1 MNKQLV
7 ICVVILLLFCIIGIS
22 SWSYAKGPE
31 ESVKEP
37 TQSAAATQPP
47 SEPRPEPTIPQSPTY
62 PIFEPP
68 ADFLTHEF
76 WEFTYTEFETYEELR
91 AEQLRVWQYLMWL
104 SEETRDLIMSL
115 DFLEDD
121 DLWEFAFQATNKQD
135 ELLDLYNK
143 YTADISKWLEAEEE

>member
-1 MNKQLV
+1 
-7 ICVVILLLFCIIGIS
+7 
-22 SWSYAKGPE
+22 
-31 ESVKEP
+31 
-37 TQSAAATQPP
+37 
-47 SEPRPEPTIPQSPTY
+47 
-62 PIFEPP
+62 
-68 ADFLTHEF
+68 
-76 WEFTYTEFETYEELR
+76 
-91 AEQLRVWQYLMWL
+91 MWL